1 MILRTE
7 YINFFKQNKYAVVR
21 NFLDKDKSLLLYEY
35 VKSQALRQSL
45 KYTYNYNNYD
55 QEWDGTFFDPQ
66 SHGVY
71 SHYGDPL
78 FDSLL
83 NLSNDNI
90 ISCTGLNLT
99 PQYSYYRLYET
110 DSELKEH
117 TDRYSCEI
125 SVTMCLGYNIDN
137 LEDKSYNW
145 AMYVD
150 GTAINLNPGDILI
163 YRGCEV
169 KHSRDK
175 FKGLNHAQVFLHYN
189 DNDGQFKNKYDGREY
204 LGIPKHLK

>member
-1 MILRTE
+1 MRKE
-7 YINFFKQNKYAVVR
+7 YIDFFKENKYVVVR
-21 NFLDKDKSLLLYEY
+21 NFLEQDKCLLLYEY
-35 VKSQALRQSL
+35 VKSQAVRQSL
-45 KYTYNYNNYD
+45 KYTYNPD
-55 QEWDGTFFDPQ
+55 ICHQGWDGTFLDSQTP
-66 SHGVY
+66 GVY

-110 DSELKEH
+110 ESELKMH
-117 TDRYSCEI
+117 VDRYSCEI

-145 AMYVD
+145 TMYVND
-150 GTAINLNPGDILI
+150 KSINLNIGDILI

-169 KHSRDK
+169 KHGRDK
-175 FKGLNHAQVFLHYN
+175 FEGLNQAQVFLHYN
-189 DNDGQFKNKYDGREY
+189 DVDGPYNNKYDGREY
-204 LGIPKHLK
+204 LGIPKHI